1 MPPTV
6 EDRLSDIR
14 EAISQIERITS
25 NMTLE
30 QFASDVAARAATERF
45 LEVVCEA
52 SRHLSDDIKQQEPRI
67 AWRKM
72 VDFGN
77 LLRHAYRSTKTEIVW
92 DVVQNDL
99 PALKAFVDRS
109 IRAPK

>member
-14 EAISQIERITS
+14 EAISQIERLTA

-30 QFASDVAARAATERF
+30 QFASEIAVRAATERF

-52 SRHLSDDIKQQEPRI
+52 SRHLSNDIKQQEPLI

-92 DVVQNDL
+92 DIVQNDL
-99 PALKAFVDRS
+99 PPLKAFVETKCRT
-109 IRAPK
+109 PE